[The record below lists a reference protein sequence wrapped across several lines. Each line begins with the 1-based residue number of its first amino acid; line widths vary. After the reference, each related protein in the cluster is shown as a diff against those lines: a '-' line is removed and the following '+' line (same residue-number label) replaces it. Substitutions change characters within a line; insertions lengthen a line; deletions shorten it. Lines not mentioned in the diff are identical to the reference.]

1 MPAEEPLMDAEELAA
16 AGQRLREAI
25 AGKTGGAKPQLAEVL
40 ALDVVAVGGTVP
52 AEVHTELT
60 RALVTGAA
68 KANPRKNAEL
78 VVYQFGHQLKRLLDL
93 AGVP

>member
-40 ALDVVAVGGTVP
+40 ALDVVAVGGTIP
-52 AEVHTELT
+52 ADQHTELT
-60 RALVTGAA
+60 AALVKGAA
-68 KANPRKNAEL
+68 GANPRKNAEL
-78 VVYQFGHQLKRLLDL
+78 KVHQYGHQLKRLLDL